1 MRRFLPFLMVLAV
14 LGAPTLALAGTPVE
28 LKPQLVSHGATV
40 TLADL
45 FYGVQGAAA
54 DLVLAHAAQP
64 GLDAV
69 LDAETVQI
77 AARRAGYDWSNAS
90 GFHRIAVSSLPG
102 DFPAPA
108 SSRALHAKAA
118 RHGRVAQAL
127 SYARNLMAG
136 DILSADDLVWSDEAV
151 APSDGVSD
159 PEAAIGKSARHALRA
174 GAPAAAHDLVSPKV
188 VKRDDTVA
196 VVFETDGV
204 SLTLQAKA
212 MGDCSA
218 GETLDVVNP
227 QSKKVIE
234 TVCTGPGQAVV
245 GPRADEIKAAT
256 YQPGGQGR
264 LVTASL
270 R

>member
-1 MRRFLPFLMVLAV
+1 
-14 LGAPTLALAGTPVE
+14 VE
-28 LKPQLVSHGATV
+28 LKGQIVSHGANV
-40 TLADL
+40 TLGDV
-45 FYGVQGAAA
+45 FDGVRGPDAG
-54 DLVLAHAAQP
+54 LVLAHAAQP

-69 LDAETVQI
+69 LDADTVQI

-90 GFHRIAVSSLPG
+90 GFHRIAVSSSPG
-102 DFPAPA
+102 DIPAPTPGR
-108 SSRALHAKAA
+108 STHAKPA
-118 RHGRVAQAL
+118 RHARAAQAL
-127 SYARNLMAG
+127 TYARNLMAG
-136 DILSADDLVWSDEAV
+136 DILAADDLVWSEEAV

-159 PEAAIGKSARHALRA
+159 PDAAIGKAARHALRA
-174 GAPAAAHDLVSPKV
+174 GAPAAVHDLVSPRV
-188 VKRDDTVA
+188 IRRDDIVA

-218 GETLDVVNP
+218 GDALEVVNP

-245 GPRADEIKAAT
+245 GPRADELKAAT

>member
-1 MRRFLPFLMVLAV
+1 MRHLLPFVLVLAV
-14 LGAPTLALAGTPVE
+14 LGAPVLARAGTPVE
-28 LKPQLVSHGATV
+28 LKAQLVSHGLSV
-40 TLADL
+40 TLGDI
-45 FYGVQGAAA
+45 FDGVQGAAA
-54 DLVLAHAAQP
+54 DLVIAHAAQP

-77 AARRAGYDWSNAS
+77 AARRAGYDWPNAS
-90 GFHRIAVSSLPG
+90 GFHRIAIGSLSG
-102 DFPAPA
+102 DATAAA
-108 SSRALHAKAA
+108 SSRSTRAKPV
-118 RHGRVAQAL
+118 RRGRANQAL
-127 SYARNLMAG
+127 TYARNINAG
-136 DILSADDLVWSDEAV
+136 DILSPDDLVWSDEAI

-174 GAPAAAHDLVSPKV
+174 GAAAAVHDLASPKV
-188 VKRDDTVA
+188 IKRDDIVA

-218 GETLDVVNP
+218 GDTLDVVNP

-234 TVCTGPGQAVV
+234 TVCTGPDQAVV
-245 GPRADEIKAAT
+245 GPRAEEIKAAN
-256 YQPGGQGR
+256 YQSGGPGR